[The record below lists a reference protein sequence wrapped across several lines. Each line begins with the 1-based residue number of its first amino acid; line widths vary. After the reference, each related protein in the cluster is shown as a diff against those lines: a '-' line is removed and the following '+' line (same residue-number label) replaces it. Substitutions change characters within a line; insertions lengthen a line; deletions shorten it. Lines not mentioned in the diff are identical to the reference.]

1 MPRPESTAMTIF
13 DRYRPL
19 IDDWEAFQAAV
30 KRPLPT
36 TIWANPSRTSPETL
50 LKLLPAEVQAIPL
63 PWLPGASRLPAD
75 FRSGLHWT
83 YLAGLYHVQEEVSL
97 LPAYLLD
104 AQPGE
109 RVLDLC
115 AAPGNKTAQISL
127 AMRNTGTLIAND
139 RNPGRMRAARQA
151 LDRLGCINVTTTTY
165 DGGNFS
171 RRAGNFDKV
180 LVDAPC
186 SCEGTCR
193 KDASILQ
200 SNPNSFMKLIGT
212 QKALL
217 RKAVQLCRPGGRI
230 VYATCTFAPEENELV
245 VDAML
250 QEFGPDVVTIRPVT
264 MPNFTFSPGLVNWQE
279 QRLDDSL
286 RHALRVWPHQNDTG
300 GFFVAVLG
308 KKARAPAPEHPQ
320 PWNTNEERS
329 PWLPFIEDYFGIDSQ
344 EFTPYQFIK
353 WSRKRL
359 YMVNRQHL
367 PVLQPE
373 PDAVGM
379 FFMHI
384 DGKYPKLTTAAAQY
398 FGKKATRHVVD
409 LLPEQ
414 AAAYLARR
422 DTPIAS
428 EQVLQ
433 GVGTGYVIV
442 RYQGLPLGVGV
453 YRARQGL
460 LESLF
465 PKGWARSEV
474 TM

>member
-1 MPRPESTAMTIF
+1 MTF
-13 DRYRPL
+13 FTRYKPL

-30 KRPLPT
+30 QRPLPT
-36 TIWANPSRTSPETL
+36 TIWANPAKTTPQTL
-50 LKLLPAEVQAIPL
+50 LSLLPAHTQPRL
-63 PWLPGASRLPAD
+63 LSWLPGAYRLPAD
-75 FRSGLHWT
+75 FPSGLHWA

-127 AMRNTGTLIAND
+127 AMRNKGTVIAND
-139 RNPGRMRAARQA
+139 RNPGRMRAARQT
-151 LDRLGCINVTTTTY
+151 LDRLGIINVTTTTY

-171 RRAGNFDKV
+171 RHAAAFDKI
-180 LVDAPC
+180 LVDVPC

-193 KDASILQ
+193 KDTSILQ
-200 SNPNSFMKLIGT
+200 NSPASFAKLVGS

-245 VDAML
+245 VDAIL
-250 QEFGPDVVTIRPVT
+250 QEFGPDVVTVRPVT
-264 MPNFTFSPGLVNWQE
+264 VPNFACSPGLVRWQG

-286 RHALRVWPHQNDTG
+286 RHALRIWPHQNDTG
-300 GFFVAVLG
+300 GFFVAVLE
-308 KKARAPAPEHPQ
+308 KHNRASAPEPPQ
-320 PWNTNEERS
+320 PWDIADERT
-329 PWLPFIEDYFGIDSQ
+329 PWLPHIEDHFGIDSG
-344 EFTPYQFIK
+344 EFAPYQFIK

-367 PVLQPE
+367 PVLQPG

-384 DGKYPKLTTAAAQY
+384 DGKYPKLTTAAAQF

-422 DTPIAS
+422 DTPVAS
-428 EQVLQ
+428 EQVLRC
-433 GVGTGYVIV
+433 VGTGYVIV
-442 RYQGLPLGVGV
+442 RYQGLPLGIGV

-465 PKGWARSEV
+465 PKGWARNSV
-474 TM
+474 IM